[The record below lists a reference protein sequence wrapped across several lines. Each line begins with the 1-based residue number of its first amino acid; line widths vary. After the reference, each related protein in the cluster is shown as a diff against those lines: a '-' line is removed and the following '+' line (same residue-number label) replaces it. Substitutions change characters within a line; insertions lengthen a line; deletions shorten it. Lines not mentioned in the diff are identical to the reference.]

1 MSRAV
6 GHGYNTI
13 CRRVDCIFIIR
24 HKSISCFSYSC
35 RLLRIV
41 LKIALHTDTAAM
53 DMNREIQRPP
63 NTKRVKR
70 QVQQARLAAKQ
81 SRSRGGILTTLN
93 EKEYG
98 SYEGKARAVKGLGL
112 LFGFGE
118 KCSLSS
124 PNIIAAALLFAL
136 TLLIPSTMPSTI
148 GKLAK
153 ICFDFYSNESQQ
165 AKNQM
170 I

>member
-1 MSRAV
+1 
-6 GHGYNTI
+6 
-13 CRRVDCIFIIR
+13 
-24 HKSISCFSYSC
+24 
-35 RLLRIV
+35 
-41 LKIALHTDTAAM
+41 
-53 DMNREIQRPP
+53 MNREIQRPP

-81 SRSRGGILTTLN
+81 SRSRRGILTTSN
-93 EKEYG
+93 EKEHG
-98 SYEGKARAVKGLGL
+98 SHEGKARAVKGLGL
-112 LFGFGE
+112 LLGVGD

-124 PNIIAAALLFAL
+124 PKIILAALLFAL

>member
-1 MSRAV
+1 M
-6 GHGYNTI
+6 
-13 CRRVDCIFIIR
+13 
-24 HKSISCFSYSC
+24 
-35 RLLRIV
+35 
-41 LKIALHTDTAAM
+41 
-53 DMNREIQRPP
+53 IQRPP

-70 QVQQARLAAKQ
+70 QVQQARLSAKQ
-81 SRSRGGILTTLN
+81 FRKGILTTSN

-98 SYEGKARAVKGLGL
+98 SHEGKARAVKGLGL
-112 LFGFGE
+112 LFGVGDN
-118 KCSLSS
+118 CSLSS

-136 TLLIPSTMPSTI
+136 TLLIPSTI

>member
-1 MSRAV
+1 
-6 GHGYNTI
+6 
-13 CRRVDCIFIIR
+13 
-24 HKSISCFSYSC
+24 
-35 RLLRIV
+35 
-41 LKIALHTDTAAM
+41 M
-53 DMNREIQRPP
+53 DINRKIQRPP

-70 QVQQARLAAKQ
+70 QVQQARLSAKQ
-81 SRSRGGILTTLN
+81 FRKGILTTSN

-98 SYEGKARAVKGLGL
+98 SHEGKARAVKGLGL
-112 LFGFGE
+112 LFGVGDN
-118 KCSLSS
+118 CSLSS